1 MTAPI
6 LELKHLTRH
15 FGGIR
20 AVDDVSLQLFPGEI
34 VGLIGPNGAGKT
46 TLVNLISGF
55 LQASSG
61 QVIFNGEDIT
71 RVKPQRIA
79 RKGIARGRSVLFGLR
94 RKCCEALGRRT
105 QPASGAEGSR
115 PNPAVDNDDGHPASR
130 AGGDPSGP

>member
-20 AVDDVSLQLFPGEI
+20 AVDDVSLHLFPGEI

-61 QVIFNGEDIT
+61 
-71 RVKPQRIA
+71 
-79 RKGIARGRSVLFGLR
+79 RSRSCSPLR
-94 RKCCEALGRRT
+94 R
-105 QPASGAEGSR
+105 
-115 PNPAVDNDDGHPASR
+115 
-130 AGGDPSGP
+130 

>member
-79 RKGIARGRSVLFGLR
+79 RKGIARTFQIVQPFAQMTVLENVMAAAMF
-94 RKCCEALGRRT
+94 
-105 QPASGAEGSR
+105 
-115 PNPAVDNDDGHPASR
+115 
-130 AGGDPSGP
+130 AGGSGL